1 MSPPGGTAGDL
12 LALHGRFGAIHI
24 LSQKSKQKI
33 FTLKMNNHVN
43 AVAFSPDGSLLYS
56 HGGKYRDNMQ
66 IFDQSL
72 LARVFCFD
80 ILGALAHNTFHNPIF
95 LPENLSLSSSFFAS
109 FLLEFVRSLGVFE
122 LL

>member
-66 IFDQSL
+66 TFDQSIGDGFL
-72 LARVFCFD
+72 LF
-80 ILGALAHNTFHNPIF
+80 
-95 LPENLSLSSSFFAS
+95 S
-109 FLLEFVRSLGVFE
+109 FLGGPSSHYIS
-122 LL
+122 

>member
-1 MSPPGGTAGDL
+1 MSPPGGIAGDL

-66 IFDQSL
+66 IFDQSIAEGFL
-72 LARVFCFD
+72 VRFFW
-80 ILGALAHNTFHNPIF
+80 ALAHTTFHNPIF
-95 LPENLSLSSSFFAS
+95 LLGNLSLS
-109 FLLEFVRSLGVFE
+109 
-122 LL
+122 